1 MNDTFTGILIKRK
14 PVSKIVTPD
23 DINNRNPI
31 TISSKLVNKLRL
43 EHGLRMTVTYKTV
56 KGTKVVDEILEIC
69 GKKPEVYYER
79 RELSSYT
86 VINPEDKFSFHKSS
100 FNSLRLIDKFS
111 PIARGSRALIV
122 SPPRSGKTTLLK
134 ELAQDFNRNYPN
146 VLPIVVLVDERPEE
160 ITDFRRETN
169 AIVLASSNDQNLGA
183 HVFITSLAMSIAK
196 NELECGNEV
205 VFLVDSLTRIG
216 RVYNLNHKGN
226 GKVMSGGIT
235 AGALEIPRKFFGLA
249 RNIENGGS
257 LSIIATILVD
267 TGSRM
272 DQLIFEEFKGTGNC
286 EIILDREIADNRIFP
301 AIDILHS
308 GTRRDELFYD
318 AEEYERINQYR
329 RTLLQKDKVAAI
341 KDAINTVEKE
351 ML

>member
-1 MNDTFTGILIKRK
+1 MSETFTGILIKRK

-31 TISSKLVNKLRL
+31 TISSKLVNKLKL
-43 EHGLRMTVTYKTV
+43 EHGLRMTVTFKKV
-56 KGTKVVDEILEIC
+56 KGAKVVDEIIEVC
-69 GKKPEVYYER
+69 GKDPQVFYDR
-79 RELSSYT
+79 SDLSNYT
-86 VINPEDKFSFHKSS
+86 VINPEDKFSFHESS
-100 FNSLRLIDKFS
+100 FDSLKLIDKFA
-111 PIARGSRALIV
+111 PIAKGSRALIV

-134 ELAQDFNRNYPN
+134 QLAIDIKKNYPK
-146 VLPIVVLVDERPEE
+146 VIPVILLVDERPEE
-160 ITDFRRETN
+160 ITDFRRETD

-216 RVYNLNHKGN
+216 RVYNLNYKGN

-286 EIILDREIADNRIFP
+286 EIVLDREIADNRIFP

-308 GTRRDELFYD
+308 GTRRDELFYSP
-318 AEEYERINQYR
+318 EEFEKINDYR
-329 RTLLQKDKVAAI
+329 RGLLKKDKLSAI
-341 KDAINTVEKE
+341 KDAIQSLEK
-351 ML
+351 